1 MAEIIKCVVVD
12 DEEMARK
19 MMEQLI
25 KRLDKWQLIA
35 SCENVMQARD
45 FLQKNKVDVLF
56 LDIEMGELSGLD
68 LLKIIKVQPEVIIV
82 SSKEKYAF
90 DAFEFEVTDYL
101 LKPVAL
107 DRFMKAIERVESRLA
122 RDEQNYAT
130 SESVFVKANNQIMS
144 IKLTDIQ
151 WVEAYG
157 DYVNIYTEKDRLV
170 IHSTMKG
177 IESKLPSDQFLRV
190 HRSYIIRLD
199 KINSID
205 DTLIVIG
212 KKLIPIG
219 DSYKGDLMNRLKF
232 L

>member
-1 MAEIIKCVVVD
+1 MSETIKCLVVD
-12 DEEMARK
+12 DEEMSRK
-19 MMEQLI
+19 MVETLV
-25 KRLDKWQLIA
+25 KRLENWKLVG
-35 SCENVMQARD
+35 SCESAFQARD
-45 FLQKNKVDVLF
+45 FLQRNPVDVLF

-68 LLKIIKVQPEVIIV
+68 LLKIIKIQPEIVII
-82 SSKEKYAF
+82 SSKEKYAI

-107 DRFMKAIERVESRLA
+107 DRFMKAVERVEARLS
-122 RDEQNYAT
+122 RDEQNYST
-130 SESVFVKANNQIMS
+130 SDSVFVKANNQIMS

-177 IESKLPSDQFLRV
+177 IDSKLPSDQFIRV
-190 HRSYIIRLD
+190 HRSYIVRLD
-199 KINSID
+199 KINAID
-205 DTLIVIG
+205 ETLIVIG

-219 DSYKGDLMNRLKF
+219 DSYKAELMNRLKF

>member
-1 MAEIIKCVVVD
+1 MREPIKCILVD
-12 DEEMARK
+12 DEEMSRK
-19 MMEQLI
+19 MVEALVN
-25 KRLDKWQLIA
+25 RLDNWKLIQ
-35 SCENVMQARD
+35 SCENALQARD
-45 FLQKNKVDVLF
+45 FLQKNQVDVLF

-68 LLKIIKVQPEVIIV
+68 LLKIIKIQPEVIII
-82 SSKEKYAF
+82 SSKEKYAL

-107 DRFMKAIERVESRLA
+107 DRFMKAVERVESRLS
-122 RDEQNYAT
+122 RDDQNYTT
-130 SESVFVKANNQIMS
+130 SDSVFVKANNQIMS

-177 IESKLPSDQFLRV
+177 IESKLPSEQFIRV
-190 HRSYIIRLD
+190 HRSYIIRID
-199 KINSID
+199 KINAID
-205 DTLIVIG
+205 ETLIVIG

-219 DSYKGDLMNRLKF
+219 DSYKAELMNRLKF